1 MPSTGK
7 TAYNSVYQTP
17 LDFYTYANEKDHAA
31 SKNFAFSM
39 RELARTQLP
48 FIDESYPFHNLPPGT
63 RFIDIAGGEG
73 NLCFYLAERL
83 PHATFQLQDHITV
96 VAQAEKSCKTSLE
109 SRIDFRAHDM
119 YLPQPPIDR
128 DFYKNGAVF
137 LLKIILHDHDDKQCR
152 LILTNIITSMKYGDR
167 LLIMETVL
175 PEVGGSLSSSMSD
188 MIILSMFG
196 CGHRTLK
203 EWLEL
208 IHGSGEVHA
217 EVYGQGSSEFD
228 GMMIF
233 EVTLSETQS

>member
-17 LDFYTYANEKDHAA
+17 LDFYTYANEKDHAV
-31 SKNFAFSM
+31 SQNFAVSM

-48 FIDESYPFHNLPPGT
+48 FIVECYPFHDLPPET

-73 NLCFYLAERL
+73 NLCFYLAKRL

-96 VAQAEKSCKTSLE
+96 VAQAENSYDTSLGG
-109 SRIDFRAHDM
+109 RIDFKAQDM

-128 DFYKNGAVF
+128 ETYKNGAVF
-137 LLKIILHDHDDKQCR
+137 LLKIILHDHDDMQCR
-152 LILTNIITSMKYGDR
+152 LILNNIIASMKYGDR

-196 CGHRTLK
+196 CGHRTLN

-208 IHGSGEVHA
+208 IHGSGEVHT
-217 EVYGQGSSEFD
+217 EVYGEGSSEFD

-233 EVTLSETQS
+233 EVTLPDTRP